1 MSYGDTST
9 KVIFVVLECKAGFY
23 GEQCGSICGHCL
35 DNGAC
40 EHITGY
46 CLKGCEPGY
55 QGINC
60 TIGNGYYIYHWI
72 KESKIQKRVLRSKY
86 FLMLWHE
93 RNLFEK
99 EIISFYLKIC

>member
-1 MSYGDTST
+1 MIYGDTCT

-72 KESKIQKRVLRSKY
+72 KESKIQKRVKV
-86 FLMLWHE
+86 
-93 RNLFEK
+93 
-99 EIISFYLKIC
+99 EIFFNVMTSA